1 MDAKKNLSAQVTSS
15 TLTQKTRTTITYK
28 NAKFYL
34 KQNSFSD
41 DIPISIIF
49 KAMGMESDQEIAH
62 MVGTDTKYLEK
73 LSLSL

>member
-1 MDAKKNLSAQVTSS
+1 MTSS

-28 NAKFYL
+28 NSKFYL

-49 KAMGMESDQEIAH
+49 KAMGMEADQEIAH
-62 MVGTDTKYLEK
+62 MVGTDQKYLEI
-73 LSLSL
+73 LSLSLLECS